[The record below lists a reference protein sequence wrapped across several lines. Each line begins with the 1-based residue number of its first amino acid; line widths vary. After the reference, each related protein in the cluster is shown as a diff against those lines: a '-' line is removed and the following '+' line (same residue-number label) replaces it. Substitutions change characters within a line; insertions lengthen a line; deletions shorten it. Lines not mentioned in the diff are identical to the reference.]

1 MSPFDQRLRT
11 ALHLG
16 AATPVILQ
24 AEAAECG
31 LACIAMVAGFHGHR
45 LDLPALRSRFAIS
58 MKGATLRDLM
68 RVGTELR
75 LSTRA
80 LKLDIPDLGTL
91 RLPCILHWQHNHFVV
106 LTRVGPR
113 SAVIHDPAFGRRTVP
128 LAELSAK
135 FTGIA
140 LELWPTER
148 FERKQERASI
158 SVVDLVRRTAGLGRA
173 ALQILAISVL
183 LEITVLA
190 MPVGFQLVLD
200 EVVVAADPNLLTL
213 ICLALV
219 LLLVLQVAAGF
230 ARTWATMLIG
240 TNLMMQWKAALF
252 DRLVRL
258 PLAYFEKRHVGDI
271 VSRVGSLDAMHRTLT
286 TRAVQA
292 LLDGVMSLTLVVMMG
307 LYGGWLLAL
316 ALASVGLY
324 VLLRVLAYAP
334 YREISEAAI
343 AHGAMESSHLMETVR
358 GIASVKTL
366 NLEFWRRDTWINH
379 MAERLNAELRV
390 QRFDAWFQAAS
401 TALFGLDRIAMMY
414 VGILAV
420 LGDRLSVG
428 MFVAFLAYKDQFATR
443 VAAFVETMLQFR
455 MLSLHG
461 ERLADI
467 ALSEPEARQDGVP
480 ILAGET
486 ARAASRLEV
495 RDLRFR
501 YADGEPDILSGL
513 SFTVEPGEC
522 LGIAGPSGCGKST
535 LLKILAGLSAPN
547 SGQILL
553 DGLALSS
560 IGLSAHRERVGC
572 VLQDDRLFAGSVFEN
587 IAGFDPEADPQWVVA
602 CARFAAIHDQIVQ
615 MPMGY
620 ETLVGDMGSVL
631 SGGQMQRIVLARAI
645 HRRPG
650 LLLLDEATSHLD
662 PASERAI
669 NEAVRKLPMTRI
681 VIAHREAT
689 LAMCDR
695 VLSFGRAPAIAD
707 RKRESAG
714 A

>member
-1 MSPFDQRLRT
+1 MTAFDQRLRT

-16 AATPVILQ
+16 PSTPVILQ

-31 LACIAMVAGFHGHR
+31 LACLAMVAAFHGHR
-45 LDLPALRSRFAIS
+45 LDLQALRSRFAIS
-58 MKGATLRDLM
+58 MRGATLRDLM
-68 RVGTELR
+68 RVGTALR

-80 LKLDIPDLGTL
+80 LKLDIPDLASL

-113 SAVIHDPAFGRRTVP
+113 AAVIHDPACGRRTVP

-140 LELWPTER
+140 LELWPTEQ
-148 FERKQERASI
+148 FERKRERASI

-183 LEITVLA
+183 LEITVLT
-190 MPVGFQLVLD
+190 MPIGFQLVLD
-200 EVVVAADPNLLTL
+200 EVVVAAEPDLLTL
-213 ICLALV
+213 ICIALV

-230 ARTWATMLIG
+230 ARSWATMLIG

-258 PLAYFEKRHVGDI
+258 PLAFFEKRHVGDI
-271 VSRVGSLDAMHRTLT
+271 VSRFGSLDAMHRTLT

-316 ALASVGLY
+316 ALVSVGLY
-324 VLLRVLAYAP
+324 VLLRVLAYAR

-379 MAERLNAELRV
+379 MAQKLNAELRV
-390 QRFDAWFQAAS
+390 QRFDAWFQAAN
-401 TALFGLDRIAMMY
+401 TALFGLDRIAMIF

-428 MFVAFLAYKDQFATR
+428 MVVAFLAYKDQFASR
-443 VAAFVETMLQFR
+443 VGTFVETMLQFR

-467 ALSEPEARQDGVP
+467 ALGEPEERRGGAPVLGRQ
-480 ILAGET
+480 

-495 RDLRFR
+495 RDLQFR

-513 SFTVEPGEC
+513 SFAVEPGEC

-535 LLKILAGLSAPN
+535 LLKILAGLSAP
-547 SGQILL
+547 SGGQVLL
-553 DGLALSS
+553 DGLPLSAT
-560 IGLSAHRERVGC
+560 GLSAHRERVGC
-572 VLQDDRLFAGSVFEN
+572 VLQDDRLFAGSIFEN
-587 IAGFDPEADPQWVVA
+587 IAGFDPEADPQWVIA

-681 VIAHREAT
+681 VIAHREGT
-689 LAMCDR
+689 LALCDR
-695 VLSFGRAPAIAD
+695 VLTFGRSAAIAD
-707 RKRESAG
+707 RQRESA
-714 A
+714 